1 MFKCDICK
9 STFTRERN
17 MCRHKEN
24 VHEKST
30 GVCCNECN
38 KTFSRVDSLKRHE
51 KVCSKYF
58 FFNLFDLEIKYFIRM
73 QIFSL

>member
-1 MFKCDICK
+1 MFKCDICE
-9 STFTRERN
+9 SVFTRERN
-17 MCRHKEN
+17 MRRHKKT

-38 KTFSRVDSLKRHE
+38 KTFSRADNLKAHQ
-51 KVCSKYF
+51 KVCSKYC

-73 QIFSL
+73 

>member
-9 STFTRERN
+9 STFTRERD
-17 MCRHKEN
+17 MRRHKKT
-24 VHEKST
+24 VHENST
-30 GVCCNECN
+30 GVCCNKCKKSFTRADN
-38 KTFSRVDSLKRHE
+38 LKAHL

-73 QIFSL
+73 QIFS